1 MRTLLLVL
9 ALAGCS
15 TAPLSAPNPNTH
27 PIYVVSAFCNERCRW
42 LPTGLHSDSAVF
54 TNTDNALNQARTW
67 ATQSGVSD
75 VAINI
80 MLSYWDAGQDMDV
93 EFSLDDGKNLDM
105 LLYTDEVR
113 P

>member
-1 MRTLLLVL
+1 MRINLL
-9 ALAGCS
+9 ALLAIGCS

-42 LPTGLHSDSAVF
+42 LSTGLHADSAAF
-54 TNTDNALNQARTW
+54 TSTDSALNQARTW

-75 VAINI
+75 VAIDI

-105 LLYTDEVR
+105 LLYTDELR
-113 P
+113 